1 MHTEGKRAGA
11 DTERWVEEKDLEPGA
26 EDGAKGS
33 RFVCSDHPAQH
44 RHRGEDGKVTEN
56 QGVRNSAGASPAK
69 MSWQCHCPQLKEPQ
83 QHKGSRE
90 ICNPKLDHLEPDRN
104 FCREREQKVKSPE
117 SGNTW

>member
-1 MHTEGKRAGA
+1 MEPKVADLSAQTTRPNTDTGVTMGK
-11 DTERWVEEKDLEPGA
+11 
-26 EDGAKGS
+26 S
-33 RFVCSDHPAQH
+33 
-44 RHRGEDGKVTEN
+44 EN

-69 MSWQCHCPQLKEPQ
+69 MSWQCHCLQLKEPQ